1 VHDVREKL
9 KIISINRILIFLL
22 EVDGYRRSIG
32 LPVVSQSHLLVDSRV
47 QGEMAVLDYYFSVQ
61 EEKNCSFPADFL
73 GVIFLINVEYQMK
86 REEDNVHGQY
96 VEMGGGTL

>member
-47 QGEMAVLDYYFSVQ
+47 QGEMAVLDYFFGSRRRGIVPFFLFS
-61 EEKNCSFPADFL
+61 C
-73 GVIFLINVEYQMK
+73 
-86 REEDNVHGQY
+86 
-96 VEMGGGTL
+96 